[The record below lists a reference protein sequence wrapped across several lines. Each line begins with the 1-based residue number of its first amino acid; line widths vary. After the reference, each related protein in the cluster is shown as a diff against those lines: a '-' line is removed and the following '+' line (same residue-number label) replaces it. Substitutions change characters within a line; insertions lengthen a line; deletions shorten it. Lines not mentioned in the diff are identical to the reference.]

1 MSAESQISI
10 QKWMLQKIHQRID
23 SLQLLLFGERQK
35 RRNVFALINSLVNSD
50 LYIADVANKNVNAQ
64 PSLKCS
70 GFSNPFEELWI
81 LLYTIMFRMLMIA
94 IGYFLLLGPFEM
106 MEESGMEQIRLK
118 LHEIIV
124 LDVCNAQSNVT
135 NNIKSHWTY
144 MLFFSSFVPPLERT
158 MM

>member
-1 MSAESQISI
+1 
-10 QKWMLQKIHQRID
+10 
-23 SLQLLLFGERQK
+23 
-35 RRNVFALINSLVNSD
+35 
-50 LYIADVANKNVNAQ
+50 
-64 PSLKCS
+64 
-70 GFSNPFEELWI
+70 
-81 LLYTIMFRMLMIA
+81 MIA
-94 IGYFLLLGPFEM
+94 IAYFLLLGPFEM

-124 LDVCNAQSNVT
+124 LDVCTAQSNVT